1 MYEKQVWRHELKYSI
16 TYADYLALQARLRPM
31 MKHDPHAG
39 SDGRYLIS
47 SIYFDNYNDK
57 ALREKLNGV
66 QSREKFRIRWYNDDL
81 SRIQLEKKIKHNS
94 LCRKLSAPLTQ
105 AQCQAL
111 CAGDTAWMGAHP
123 SRLVRE
129 LYCKMQYQQLRPR
142 VVVRYLREPYVYG
155 PGNVRV
161 TFDFCIRTSLFGRDF
176 LKKDLPTISAT
187 DLTSQMILEVK
198 YDDFLPD
205 IIRALLQT
213 EGIRQQAFSKY
224 GASRRYG

>member
-1 MYEKQVWRHELKYSI
+1 MQTKQIWRHELKYSI
-16 TYADYLALQARLRPM
+16 TYADYLALQARLCPV

-57 ALREKLNGV
+57 ALREKLDGV

-81 SRIQLEKKIKHNS
+81 SRIHLEKKVKHNS
-94 LCRKLSAPLTQ
+94 LCRKLSAGLTEE
-105 AQCQAL
+105 QCRAL
-111 CAGDTAWMGAHP
+111 CSGDTDWMEAHP
-123 SRLVRE
+123 HPLVRE
-129 LYCKMQYQQLRPR
+129 LRQKMTTRQLRPR
-142 VVVRYLREPYVYG
+142 VVVRYLREPYVYA

-161 TFDFCIRTSLFGRDF
+161 TFDFCIRTSLFSRDF
-176 LKKDLPTISAT
+176 LKKDTPSISAT
-187 DLTSQMILEVK
+187 DPAGQMILEVK

-205 IIRALLQT
+205 IIRLLLQT
-213 EGIRQQAFSKY
+213 EGLRQQAFSKY